1 MTLTESM
8 AEIRLFGWQREHTEA
23 RVKWCEKNI
32 GEYGGEWF
40 YVWSDSEGEWSTW
53 YFVDEK
59 YATMFALRFA

>member
-1 MTLTESM
+1 MTLTDPMTEV
-8 AEIRLFGWQREHTEA
+8 RLYGWHHDRTVA

-40 YVWSDSEGEWSTW
+40 YVWETGEGEWSDW
-53 YFVDEK
+53 YFSDEK